1 MNWKDKNVVVTG
13 SSGVIGS
20 VLVNRLVELGAR
32 VLSIDIASGE
42 GLGTSVEHIQV
53 DLSKEI
59 PRRITDFDPEIVFHL
74 AATFERTDEEPD
86 YWKTSFKNNTL
97 LSHEL
102 LSVISQCNSLKLI
115 IFASSYLIYNPSI
128 YLNSES
134 IRSLKESDSIS
145 PRNLVG
151 LGKYYTERELDFIQK
166 TSTQIHAVSARI
178 FRVYGRGSRDVIS
191 RWIRSALKGE
201 TIEVYGRDGFFDY
214 IYADDVAEGL
224 VRISQADASQGM
236 VNLGTGVARSVGDIV
251 SILQSEFPGLQV
263 RELDR
268 ESTKEGSC
276 ADMTRFKQLTGWA
289 PSTSLNEGIRQ
300 VIDFEKRRR
309 AQ

>member
-20 VLVNRLVELGAR
+20 VLVNRLVALGAR
-32 VLSIDIASGE
+32 VLSLDIASGE
-42 GLGTSVEHIQV
+42 RFGTSVEHIQV
-53 DLSKEI
+53 DLSEEV
-59 PRRITDFDPEIVFHL
+59 PRRVTDFNPEIVFHL

-102 LSVISQCNSLKLI
+102 LMVLSQCNSLKLI
-115 IFASSYLIYNPSI
+115 IFASSYLIYDPSI
-128 YLNSES
+128 YLNSET
-134 IRSLKESDSIS
+134 IRYLKESDSIS

-151 LGKYYTERELDFIQK
+151 LAKYYTERELDFIQK
-166 TSTQIHAVSARI
+166 TNAQIHAVSARI

-214 IYADDVAEGL
+214 IYADDVADGL
-224 VRISQADASQGM
+224 IRIAESDASQGI
-236 VNLGTGVARSVGDIV
+236 VNLGTGYARSVGDVV
-251 SILQSEFPGLQV
+251 SVLRSEFTGMQV
-263 RELDR
+263 RELAR
-268 ESTKEGSC
+268 ESTKEGSG
-276 ADMTRFKQLTGWA
+276 ADMTRFKKLTGWS
-289 PSTSLNEGIRQ
+289 PSTSLEEGIRN
-300 VIDFEKRRR
+300 VIDFEKGRR
-309 AQ
+309 